1 MPRRLLSRNIGAILL
16 GALCF
21 ALLTAA
27 AYAQTADSLRERIN
41 RGTVSIISGGVD
53 GTYVR
58 IASDLSAVLDNGNDL
73 RILPILGKGSVQNIA
88 DVLYLRGIDIGIVQS
103 DVLAYIKAEN
113 IHPGI
118 ERRIHYVT
126 KLYNEE
132 IHLLAR
138 DDIESIEDLADKEVN
153 FGVQGSGTYMTSSI
167 LFDALEIP
175 VKAVSFDQ
183 ALALQKIKEGE
194 IAAMIY
200 VAGKPARLFKEMR
213 NTDKVKFL
221 PLPYSDALLETY
233 LPSQLSNADYPG
245 VIQTSETV
253 DTLAV
258 GAVMAV
264 YNWKQDSDRYQKVS
278 RFVESFFTKFEQ
290 FQQAPRHPKWQEV
303 SLSAEVPGWTRFA
316 PAERWL
322 NRAVAATDT
331 QLRTAFEVFLA
342 EETER
347 VTGRELSS
355 AEKDDL
361 FRRFVNWQS
370 SQPN

>member
-1 MPRRLLSRNIGAILL
+1 MPRRLLSRNIGAFLL
-16 GALCF
+16 GAFCF
-21 ALLTAA
+21 ALFTTA
-27 AYAQTADSLRERIN
+27 AYAQSAETLRERIN

-58 IASDLSAVLDNGNDL
+58 IASDLSSVLDNGSDL
-73 RILPILGKGSVQNIA
+73 RVLPIIGKGSVQNIA

-138 DDIESIEDLADKEVN
+138 GDIQSIEDLTDKEVN
-153 FGVQGSGTYMTSSI
+153 FGVQGSGTYMTSTI
-167 LFDALEIP
+167 LFDALDVP

-183 ALALQKIKEGE
+183 ALALQKVKDGE
-194 IAAMIY
+194 IAAMVY
-200 VAGKPARLFKEMR
+200 VAGKPARLFKDMKS
-213 NTDKVKFL
+213 TDNVKFL
-221 PLPYSDALLETY
+221 SLPYSDSLLETY
-233 LPSQLSNADYPG
+233 LPSQLSNADYPNVVRSG
-245 VIQTSETV
+245 ETV

-264 YNWKQDSDRYQKVS
+264 YNWKKDSDRYQKVA
-278 RFVESFFTKFEQ
+278 RFVENFFTNFER
-290 FQQAPRHPKWQEV
+290 FQQTPRHPKWREV
-303 SLSAEVPGWTRFA
+303 SLSAEVPGWTRFT
-316 PAERWL
+316 PAEKWL
-322 NRAVAATDT
+322 NRAVAASDT

-347 VTGRELSS
+347 LTGRGLSS
-355 AEKDDL
+355 IEKDDL
-361 FRRFVNWQS
+361 FRRFVDWQTG
-370 SQPN
+370 QAN